1 MKSPSAIDGEDFSLL
16 FIRRLS
22 PAEHHRELHVISDR
36 FDEPRALAL
45 VEACKTV
52 LSVHGRADDA
62 DADDA
67 WFGGLNLQHVTGSSP
82 R

>member
-1 MKSPSAIDGEDFSLL
+1 M
-16 FIRRLS
+16 
-22 PAEHHRELHVISDR
+22 HVISDR

-52 LSVHGRADDA
+52 LGVHGRADDA

>member
-1 MKSPSAIDGEDFSLL
+1 M
-16 FIRRLS
+16 
-22 PAEHHRELHVISDR
+22 HVISDR

-52 LSVHGRADDA
+52 LGVHGRADDA
-62 DADDA
+62 DADGA